1 MTNELDIIR
10 RYNVS
15 PQYLEEMR
23 EEFTMRSYL
32 KPRQYVNN
40 SRYTKIRRLQDEET
54 GKIYNENWIA
64 QTIDKSSEDQ
74 FYVVTMSEEDRLD
87 IISTSFYGTPK
98 YWWVIAIANNIIDPF
113 TLEIGTNLRIPPII
127 SLYNK
132 GGVLSSD

>member
-98 YWWVIAIANNIIDPF
+98 YWWVIALANNIIDPF
-113 TLEIGTNLRIPPII
+113 TL
-127 SLYNK
+127 
-132 GGVLSSD
+132 

>member
-98 YWWVIAIANNIIDPF
+98 YWWVIALANNIIDPF

-127 SLYNK
+127 SL
-132 GGVLSSD
+132 

>member
-1 MTNELDIIR
+1 MTSELDIIR

-40 SRYTKIRRLQDEET
+40 SRYTKIRRLQDKET

-74 FYVVTMSEEDRLD
+74 FYVVTMNEEDRLD

-127 SLYNK
+127 SLYNQ
-132 GGVLSSD
+132 GGVLSGD